1 MDAAVTELAVV
12 EIRLLGTLTGEFGD
26 ASHRLALTLTLL
38 NLVLQNL
45 SHILVDMEIVVYFLL
60 QEIAHILIDGFAT
73 IRRHRS
79 TSELNLGLTLE
90 DRFFYVDGNG
100 SHQSVSYVCIL
111 ILAVELLDSLG
122 NMLLEGTLM
131 RTSLGGVL
139 TVDEGIILLAILVSM
154 GEGNLDVLALHVDD
168 VVETFVGHIIA
179 QQILQTMAA
188 QDTAAIVHD
197 GESGVQISIVAEHRF
212 HEIIVEGIVLE
223 QGIIRLEEDKG
234 TVLVLSIFHRVALQN
249 TFLKLQMAHLS
260 VAVRLYFEVGTE
272 GIDRLHT
279 HTVQTD
285 ALLERLAVV
294 LTTGIQHTYS
304 LNELALRNTTTIVAH
319 ADTQIVLDI
328 DFQTGT
334 CTHLE
339 FIDRVV
345 YHLLQE
351 HINTIFRQISISQ
364 TADVHTRTGTHM
376 LHIAQVADVIIG
388 IFYRLL
394 LLRGIGK
401 LISGIQFAVT

>member
-1 MDAAVTELAVV
+1 MNAAVAELAVV
-12 EIRLLGTLTGEFGD
+12 EIRLLGTFTGKFGN
-26 ASHRLALTLTLL
+26 ARHCLALAFALL
-38 NLVLQNL
+38 DLILQNL
-45 SHILVDMEIVVYFLL
+45 SYILVDMEIVVYFLL

-79 TSELNLGLTLE
+79 TSELNLSLTLE

-100 SHQSVSYVCIL
+100 SHQSVSDVSIL

-139 TVDEGIILLAILVSM
+139 TVDEGIVLLAILVGM

-168 VVETFVGHIIA
+168 VVEAFIGHIIT

-188 QDTAAIVHD
+188 QDAAAIVHD

-223 QGIIRLEEDKG
+223 ECIIRLEEDKG

-279 HTVQTD
+279 HTVQTN

-294 LTTGIQHTYS
+294 LTAGIQHTYS
-304 LNELALRNTTTIVAH
+304 LNELALRNTTAIVAH
-319 ADTQIVLDI
+319 ADTQIVFDI

-364 TADVHTRTGTHM
+364 TADVHTRTGAYM
-376 LHIAQVADVIIG
+376 LHIAQVADVIVG

>member
-1 MDAAVTELAVV
+1 
-12 EIRLLGTLTGEFGD
+12 
-26 ASHRLALTLTLL
+26 
-38 NLVLQNL
+38 
-45 SHILVDMEIVVYFLL
+45 
-60 QEIAHILIDGFAT
+60 
-73 IRRHRS
+73 
-79 TSELNLGLTLE
+79 
-90 DRFFYVDGNG
+90 
-100 SHQSVSYVCIL
+100 
-111 ILAVELLDSLG
+111 
-122 NMLLEGTLM
+122 MLLEGTLM
-131 RTSLGGVL
+131 STALGGVL
-139 TVDEGIILLAILVSM
+139 TIHEGIVLLAILIGM
-154 GEGNLDVLALHVDD
+154 GKGDLDIFALHVDYLI
-168 VVETFVGHIIA
+168 ETLVGHIIG
-179 QQILQTMAA
+179 QEILQTMTAEDAA
-188 QDTAAIVHD
+188 TIVHD

-223 QGIIRLEEDKG
+223 ECIIRLEEDKG

-294 LTTGIQHTYS
+294 LTAGIQHTYS
-304 LNELALRNTTTIVAH
+304 LNELALRNTTAIVAH